1 MGTMD
6 NVKKFYKNFDE
17 SREKSIGAIGIIRT
31 TGTMGTIGAIG
42 NFVFIGNM
50 GFIRTMGTMENRK
63 ISFRTLM
70 KVEKYL

>member
-1 MGTMD
+1 MD
-6 NVKKFYKNFDE
+6 NVKNFCKNVDK
-17 SREKSIGAIGIIRT
+17 SREISIGAIGIIRT

-42 NFVFIGNM
+42 NFGTIGNM
-50 GFIRTMGTMENRK
+50 GFIRTMGTMENGK